1 LNHDS
6 RNLISKFEYH
16 ASKFMK
22 HNNDLGQI
30 REGLREVSRRT
41 FGKQHRLEVAAAAT
55 AQEPP
60 IWSRRL
66 ARSLGIGDNQAAAE
80 LASLE
85 ALGALQRFPAEHDRR
100 KIFQPVSHP
109 IWGFA
114 RELLVTT
121 IRDLA
126 PGDAEESLHLYWQ
139 SVLGNPVPEPI
150 PRAED

>member
-1 LNHDS
+1 
-6 RNLISKFEYH
+6 
-16 ASKFMK
+16 MK
-22 HNNDLGQI
+22 HISDLGQI
-30 REGLREVSRRT
+30 REGLREVSRQT
-41 FGKQHRLEVAAAAT
+41 FGKQYRLEVTALVA

-66 ARSLGIGDNQAAAE
+66 ARSLEIGDNQAAAE

-85 ALGALQRFPAEHDRR
+85 ALGALQRFPAKHDRR

-126 PGDAEESLHLYWQ
+126 QENGEESLHLYWQ
-139 SVLGNPVPEPI
+139 SVLGSSVPEPI